1 MIFSET
7 QARERMVAE
16 QLVPRG
22 IRDPQVLGAMTRVP
36 RHLFVEGNIADQA
49 YQDRPLS
56 IGEGQT
62 ISQPYIVALMTE
74 ALELKGIEKTLEIGT
89 GSGYQTA
96 LLAELSAQVYT
107 VERISELQIKARDTL
122 DSLGYTNIHF
132 KTFDG
137 TLGWEEEA
145 PYHAI
150 LVTAGAPRIPT
161 PLINQLAEGGRMVIP
176 IGDRFAQELIKLHKQ
191 NGDITSESLGG
202 CRFVALLGEYGW

>member
-1 MIFSET
+1 MFSET
-7 QARERMVAE
+7 KARERMVAE
-16 QLVPRG
+16 QLIPRG
-22 IRDPQVLGAMTRVP
+22 IKDPRVLDAMTRIP
-36 RHLFVEGNIADQA
+36 RHRFVEGEMADQA
-49 YQDRPLS
+49 YADRPLS

-96 LLAELSAQVYT
+96 LLAELSAHVYT
-107 VERISELQIKARDTL
+107 VERISELQIRAREIL
-122 DSLGYTNIHF
+122 ESLGYANIHF

-137 TLGWEEEA
+137 TLGWEEKA

-161 PLINQLAEGGRMVIP
+161 PLINQLAEGGRMIIP
-176 IGDRFAQELIKLHKQ
+176 IGDRFAQELIKLRKQ
-191 NGDITSESLGG
+191 NDDITSESLGG
-202 CRFVALLGEYGW
+202 CRFVALIGEYGW